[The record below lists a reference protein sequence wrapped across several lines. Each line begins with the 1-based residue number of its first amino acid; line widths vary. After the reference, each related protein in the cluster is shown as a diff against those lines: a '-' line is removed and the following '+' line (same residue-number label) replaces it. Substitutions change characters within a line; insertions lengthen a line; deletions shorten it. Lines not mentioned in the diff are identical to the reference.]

1 MAIRRRHG
9 YPRFTLDGVNS
20 TWVDKIILDNVSAAA
35 VIGLLAAD
43 VSQTVGGITLANR
56 VINVEPHGPAQKNS
70 WEATITYNHV
80 SVAESADQDQPALL
94 DDQNLSF
101 SFGPLP
107 VFFTEAITQ
116 EKFDRAFPADSPPA
130 PEVGT
135 AINVK
140 YAASGVGDVEGAE
153 VPSSGDGFQV
163 VTRQNLGSTTD
174 EVNARVRSLAQLR
187 NRKNNSTF
195 RGLQAGECLFLGFSG
210 ELRTDGDFDMTYD
223 FGVALNEDFTT
234 APFIS
239 GDSIFQIGR
248 VVKGFDLVWVMY
260 QPIEDMDANQ
270 MVPVAVGVYVAEVF
284 QDGDFSITGV

>member
-9 YPRFTLDGVNS
+9 YPRFKLDGVNS
-20 TWVDKIILDNVSAAA
+20 TWVDKIILDNVSAAS

-43 VSQTVGGITLANR
+43 VSQTVGGIVLANR

-80 SVAESADQDQPALL
+80 SVAESADQDQPARL

-107 VFFTEAITQ
+107 VFFTEAIAQ
-116 EKFDRAFPADSPPA
+116 EKFDRVAPADSPPA

-223 FGVALNEDFTT
+223 FGVALNEDFLSG
-234 APFIS
+234 PFIS
-239 GDSIFQIGR
+239 GGSIFNIGQ
-248 VVKGFDLVWVMY
+248 VVRGFDLVWVMY

>member
-20 TWVDKIILDNVSAAA
+20 TWVDKIILDDVSAGS

-56 VINVEPHGPAQKNS
+56 VINVEPHGPAQKSS

-80 SVAESADQDQPALL
+80 SVAESADQDQPAML

-116 EKFDRAFPADSPPA
+116 EKFDRVAPANSPPA

-163 VTRQNLGSTTD
+163 VTRQNLGSTVD
-174 EVNARVRSLAQLR
+174 QVNAKVRSLAQLR
-187 NRKNNSTF
+187 NRKNNSVF

-210 ELRTDGDFDMTYD
+210 EQRTDGDFDMTYD
-223 FGVALNEDFTT
+223 FGVALNEDFTA

-239 GDSIFQIGR
+239 GDSTFQIGR
-248 VVKGFDLVWVMY
+248 VVRGFDLVWVMY

-270 MVPVAVGVYVAEVF
+270 MVPTAVGVYVAEVF
-284 QDGDFSITGV
+284 QDGDFLTIGV

>member
-1 MAIRRRHG
+1 MAVRRRHG

-43 VSQTVGGITLANR
+43 VSQTVGGIVLANR
-56 VINVEPHGPAQKNS
+56 VIDVEPHGPAQKSS

-80 SVAESADQDQPALL
+80 SVAESADQDQPAML

-116 EKFDRAFPADSPPA
+116 EKFGRVLPSPFPSLPA

-153 VPSSGDGFQV
+153 VPTSGDGFQI
-163 VTRQNLGSTTD
+163 VTRQNLGSTAD
-174 EVNARVRSLAQLR
+174 EVNARVRS
-187 NRKNNSTF
+187 
-195 RGLQAGECLFLGFSG
+195 CLLYTSPSP
-210 ELRTDGDFDMTYD
+210 RD
-223 FGVALNEDFTT
+223 
-234 APFIS
+234 
-239 GDSIFQIGR
+239 
-248 VVKGFDLVWVMY
+248 
-260 QPIEDMDANQ
+260 
-270 MVPVAVGVYVAEVF
+270 
-284 QDGDFSITGV
+284 

>member
-20 TWVDKIILDNVSAAA
+20 TWVDKIILDDVSAGS

-56 VINVEPHGPAQKNS
+56 VINVEPHGPAQKSS

-80 SVAESADQDQPALL
+80 SVAESADQDQPAMLN
-94 DDQNLSF
+94 DQNLSF

-116 EKFDRAFPADSPPA
+116 EKFDRVFPADSPPA

-163 VTRQNLGSTTD
+163 VTRQNLGSTVD
-174 EVNARVRSLAQLR
+174 QVNAKVRSLAQLR
-187 NRKNNSTF
+187 NRKNNSLF

-210 ELRTDGDFDMTYD
+210 EQRTDGDFDMTYD

-239 GDSIFQIGR
+239 GDSTFQIGQ
-248 VVKGFDLVWVMY
+248 VVRGFDLVWVMY
-260 QPIEDMDANQ
+260 QPIEDEDANQ
-270 MVPVAVGVYVAEVF
+270 MVPTAVGVYVAEVF
-284 QDGDFSITGV
+284 QDGDFSTIGV

>member
-20 TWVDKIILDNVSAAA
+20 TWVDKIILDNVSAGS
-35 VIGLLAAD
+35 VIGLLSAD

-80 SVAESADQDQPALL
+80 SVAESADQDQPARL

-107 VFFTEAITQ
+107 VFFTEAIAQ
-116 EKFDRAFPADSPPA
+116 EKFDRVFPSPSPPA

-153 VPSSGDGFQV
+153 VPTSGDGFQI
-163 VTRQNLGSTTD
+163 VTRQNLGSTAD
-174 EVNARVRSLAQLR
+174 EVNARVRALAQLR
-187 NRKNNSTF
+187 NRKNNAVF

-210 ELRTDGDFDMTYD
+210 EQRTDGDFDMTYD

-234 APFIS
+234 APFVS
-239 GDSIFQIGR
+239 GDSIFQIGQ
-248 VVKGFDLVWVMY
+248 VVRGFDLIWVMY
-260 QPIEDMDANQ
+260 QPIEDTLTNQ
-270 MVPVAVGVYVAEVF
+270 MVPTAVGVYVAEVF
-284 QDGDFSITGV
+284 QDGDFLITGV